1 LQTIDPIGNLYA
13 KIGSEK
19 PFYALVDAFYALVEG
34 DPILRPL
41 YPEDLAPAKEHLT
54 LFLIQRTGGRNTYS
68 LERGHPRMRARHMPF
83 KIGQKERD
91 AWVKNM
97 DQAIAVTPEFA
108 SYKDVLQDFFGEFA
122 TFMINQ
128 PEKGA

>member
-1 LQTIDPIGNLYA
+1 MQALDPFGSIYA
-13 KIGSEK
+13 KVGSEK
-19 PFYALVDAFYALVEG
+19 PFFSLVEAFYALVEQ
-34 DPILRPL
+34 DEILRPL
-41 YPEDLAPAKEHLT
+41 YPEDLTPAKEHLA
-54 LFLIQRTGGRNTYS
+54 LFLIQRSGGRNTYS

-97 DQAIAVTPEFA
+97 NQAIGETPEFTPH
-108 SYKDVLQDFFGEFA
+108 KEVMQDFFSEFA

-128 PEKGA
+128 PH

>member
-1 LQTIDPIGNLYA
+1 M
-13 KIGSEK
+13 
-19 PFYALVDAFYALVEG
+19 DAFYALVEA

-41 YPEDLAPAKEHLT
+41 YPDDLAPGKEHLA

-97 DQAIAVTPEFA
+97 LQALDATPEFA
-108 SYKDVLQDFFGEFA
+108 PYKEVLRDFFGEFA

-128 PEKGA
+128 PQ

>member
-1 LQTIDPIGNLYA
+1 MQTIDPIAGIYA

-19 PFYALVDAFYALVEG
+19 PFFALVDAFYALVEK
-34 DPILRPL
+34 DQILRPL
-41 YPEDLAPAKEHLT
+41 YPEDLSPAKEHLA
-54 LFLIQRTGGRNTYS
+54 LFLIQRTGARNTYS
-68 LERGHPRMRARHMPF
+68 LERGHPRLRARHMPF

-97 DQAIAVTPEFA
+97 NQAIDATPEFTPH
-108 SYKDVLQDFFGEFA
+108 KEVMRDFFSEFA

-128 PEKGA
+128 PQ